1 MRRSF
6 LIKKRSLPQLTKHCH
21 YMVFFSYFS
30 DKTAKDELKLL
41 RVGNFLKFYIEKRS
55 LKNNLKFQF
64 AHRVGRNPKI
74 KDKKLHNFSMPSLAK
89 KKEN

>member
-1 MRRSF
+1 MIRSF

-41 RVGNFLKFYIEKRS
+41 DVSNFLIFYIEKRS
-55 LKNNLKFQF
+55 LKSNLKFQV
-64 AHRVGRNPKI
+64 AHRDGRNPKI
-74 KDKKLHNFSMPSLAK
+74 KDKKLHNFSITNLG
-89 KKEN
+89 